1 MRKKNS
7 KKCGDGMRLI
17 DADSLLENYNLN
29 DATKYGNKN
38 AKQQNHSYS
47 TMYLYEIADMIEDA
61 PTIEAVPVENIKRI
75 VDRLKKELYLADKA
89 KERCN
94 SLQFDVAKGYA
105 TGIYNAIEFV
115 KEELSTLD
123 ICEYKCNLD

>member
-1 MRKKNS
+1 M
-7 KKCGDGMRLI
+7 DLI
-17 DADSLLENYNLN
+17 SREAL
-29 DATKYGNKN
+29 
-38 AKQQNHSYS
+38 
-47 TMYLYEIADMIEDA
+47 IEDFRELNWLQGDTA
-61 PTIEAVPVENIKRI
+61 VIEDIINEQPTIEAVPVEKIKRI

>member
-1 MRKKNS
+1 MKW
-7 KKCGDGMRLI
+7 GDGMRLI
-17 DADSLLENYNLN
+17 DADTLREDWLENGENEHVY
-29 DATKYGNKN
+29 DTN
-38 AKQQNHSYS
+38 AFLASIDEQ
-47 TMYLYEIADMIEDA
+47 
-61 PTIEAVPVENIKRI
+61 PTIETVPVEIIKRI

-115 KEELSTLD
+115 KEELLTLD

>member
-1 MRKKNS
+1 MLIREFENECIGECD
-7 KKCGDGMRLI
+7 KCPHELNISEGFCRLI
-17 DADSLLENYNLN
+17 VN
-29 DATKYGNKN
+29 T
-38 AKQQNHSYS
+38 
-47 TMYLYEIADMIEDA
+47 
-61 PTIEAVPVENIKRI
+61 PTIEAAPVENINRI
-75 VDRLKKELYLADKA
+75 MDRLKKELYLADKA